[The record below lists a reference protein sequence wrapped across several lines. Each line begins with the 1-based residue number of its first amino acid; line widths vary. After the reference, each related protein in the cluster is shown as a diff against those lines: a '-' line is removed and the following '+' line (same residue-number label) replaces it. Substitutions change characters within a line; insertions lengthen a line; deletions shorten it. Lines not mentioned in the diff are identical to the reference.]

1 MTEKNTIQTN
11 EISAYYAPKV
21 KDGIEALSREFGVE
35 IPKFISNAGISAS
48 IFEKAWSKC
57 NLPQLKHILI
67 IADHYN
73 VTLDEILDRR
83 LR

>member
-1 MTEKNTIQTN
+1 MTEKNAISTN
-11 EISAYYAPKV
+11 EIAFYYAPKV
-21 KDGIEALSREFGVE
+21 KDGIENLAKEFGV
-35 IPKFISNAGISAS
+35 PVQRFISNAGISAS
-48 IFEKAWSKC
+48 IFEKAWSKD

-83 LR
+83 LK